1 MKALAVALALA
12 TLVGCGAPD
21 PGEPSD
27 GTDSSV
33 TVTATAPAPTG
44 LEIPAIGV
52 KTTAPLQSLGLD
64 DDNHM
69 QVPPVEQPEVAGWF
83 RPGRWPG
90 EVGPAVIAAHVNGG
104 GRPGLFARLHELTPG
119 AEIFIAR
126 ADGSR
131 LKFTVARVGRFDKAG
146 FPTRE
151 VFGDVPNPQ
160 LRLITCTG
168 DFNEATQSYVDN
180 LVVFADLTPTS

>member
-12 TLVGCGAPD
+12 TLVGCSAPASTEPVDGAD
-21 PGEPSD
+21 TSA
-27 GTDSSV
+27 
-33 TVTATAPAPTG
+33 TATAATPAPTS
-44 LEIPAIGV
+44 LEIPAIAV
-52 KTTAPLQSLGLD
+52 KTTAPLQPLGLD
-64 DDNHM
+64 DDNRM

-90 EVGPAVIAAHVNGG
+90 EVGPAVILGHVNGA
-104 GRPGLFARLHELTPG
+104 GRPGVFYRLHELAPG
-119 AEIFIAR
+119 AEILVDR

-131 LKFTVARVGRFDKAG
+131 LTFKVSRVAHYAKAV
-146 FPTRE
+146 FATHE

-168 DFNEATQSYVDN
+168 EFDEATQSYVDN
-180 LVVFADLTPTS
+180 LVVFADLTPTG